1 MTEVGIHLEDI
12 VVGMFQRPFEAH
24 DIRSTQPLLPAAFQ
38 KEQTVGKLLRHQSF
52 HDSCRTVGRTIV
64 NNQYMETLGFAFVRH
79 DSAICASTVAL
90 AVPSVFQTEYG
101 PDNLLDV
108 LLLVIRRNDDNTVA
122 CVHDYL

>member
-64 NNQYMETLGFAFVRH
+64 NNQNMETL
-79 DSAICASTVAL
+79 L
-90 AVPSVFQTEYG
+90 QTEYG